1 MSPAAATS
9 APWATTTTPHL
20 ALRMDDLRVATV
32 GGTEILHGVN
42 LQLRRGEILGLV
54 GESGSGK
61 TTAGLACLG
70 HFRAGLRYTSG
81 KITVLTDRAQELA
94 ASATPRADEDSKQR
108 HAAAD
113 AMSEIEITAL
123 GQEQLRALRGTRVA
137 YIPQDPALSLNPAMR
152 VGEQIREVLD
162 IHGFGASSADRA
174 HRVSQVLEDV
184 GLPSTAAYQRR
195 WPHELSGGQQ
205 QRIGIAMAFAMT
217 PEVLILDEPTTGLDV
232 STQSHVLETIRAMTS
247 QHDVAS
253 LYITHD
259 LAVVAEL
266 ADRVAV
272 MLRGDVVEEGSV
284 QAVLTQPQHPYTRK
298 LLDAVPDLAGRKQLA
313 HTGQMPVVDGVD
325 PQLDTARGAQLS
337 GTVAGESPSSSVGG
351 GAPSPLLRVTDL
363 KKSYGQN
370 TILQGV
376 NFTLEPGQST
386 MVLGESGSGK
396 TTLSRCVAGL
406 IEDYQ
411 GSVALRGHELAAST
425 RKRTNDQRQAVQ
437 YVFQSPYS
445 SLNPRRSI
453 GQSLTVPLEMSGKL
467 PARERRGA
475 VEEAL
480 DAVRLGRSFYDRRPG
495 DLSGGERQR
504 AAVARALVNAPDVL
518 VCDEITSALDVS
530 VQASIVALLNQLR
543 EERGLALLFVTHNIT
558 LARHIADHIL
568 VLNQGVIVDSGPVDQ
583 VLEAPTHEYTQRLLA
598 DVPTL

>member
-1 MSPAAATS
+1 MSTASTS
-9 APWATTTTPHL
+9 VASPATTTASDLTL
-20 ALRMDDLRVATV
+20 VMRGLRVRTLD
-32 GGTEILHGVN
+32 GTEILHGVD
-42 LQLRRGEILGLV
+42 LELRRGEILGLV

-70 HFRAGLRYTSG
+70 HFRAGLRYGSGDITLYSRDTSG
-81 KITVLTDRAQELA
+81 PETTSARSSGVMITQLG
-94 ASATPRADEDSKQR
+94 DED
-108 HAAAD
+108 
-113 AMSEIEITAL
+113 
-123 GQEQLRALRGTRVA
+123 LRALRGSRIA
-137 YIPQDPALSLNPAMR
+137 YIPQDPALSLNPAIR

-162 IHGFGASSADRA
+162 VHGFGATAPERADRV
-174 HRVSQVLEDV
+174 RQVLEDV
-184 GLPSTAAYQRR
+184 GLPGTDEYQRR

-217 PEVLILDEPTTGLDV
+217 PDVLVLDEPTTGLDV
-232 STQSHVLETIRAMTS
+232 STQSHVLETIRTMTS
-247 QHDVAS
+247 QHQVAS

-272 MLRGDVVEEGSV
+272 MLRGDLVEEGPV
-284 QAVLTQPQHPYTRK
+284 GQVLAAPEHSYTRK
-298 LLDAVPDLAGRKQLA
+298 LLEAVPDLAGRKQLTQ
-313 HTGQMPVVDGVD
+313 TGQLAVVPAAGTRDGVVVDSPAGQV
-325 PQLDTARGAQLS
+325 LDGSRTRA
-337 GTVAGESPSSSVGG
+337 
-351 GAPSPLLRVTDL
+351 PLLAVRDL
-363 KKSYGQN
+363 KKSYGAN
-370 TILQGV
+370 TVLEGV
-376 NFTLEPGQST
+376 NFQLEPGQST

-406 IEDYQ
+406 IDDYQ
-411 GSVALRGHELAAST
+411 GSVTLHGRDLAAST
-425 RKRTNDQRQAVQ
+425 RKRTNDDRQAIQ

-467 PARERRGA
+467 PTRQRRA
-475 VEEAL
+475 VVEEAL
-480 DAVRLGRSFYDRRPG
+480 DSVRLGRSFYDRRPG

-530 VQASIVALLNQLR
+530 VQASIIALLNQLR
-543 EERGLALLFVTHNIT
+543 VERGLALLFVTHNIT
-558 LARHIADHIL
+558 LARHIADHIV

-583 VLEAPTHEYTQRLLA
+583 VLEAPTHDYTRRLLA

>member
-1 MSPAAATS
+1 MSTACTS
-9 APWATTTTPHL
+9 FSSQATTTPARTL
-20 ALRMDDLRVATV
+20 VMKDLRVDTV

-42 LQLRRGEILGLV
+42 LELRRGEILGLV

-70 HFRAGLRYTSG
+70 HFRAGLRYASG
-81 KITVLTDRAQELA
+81 
-94 ASATPRADEDSKQR
+94 
-108 HAAAD
+108 
-113 AMSEIEITAL
+113 EITLHSRDREDQSGVVVTQL
-123 GQEQLRALRGTRVA
+123 GQDDLRALRGSRIA
-137 YIPQDPALSLNPAMR
+137 YIPQDPALSLNPAIR
-152 VGEQIREVLD
+152 VGAQIQEVLD
-162 IHGFGASSADRA
+162 VHGFGANARDRSE
-174 HRVSQVLEDV
+174 RVRQVLEDV
-184 GLPSTAAYQRR
+184 GLPSTAEYQRR

-217 PEVLILDEPTTGLDV
+217 PDVLILDEPTTGLDV
-232 STQSHVLETIRAMTS
+232 STQFHVLETIRSMTS
-247 QHDVAS
+247 QHHVAS

-272 MLRGDVVEEGSV
+272 MLRGELVEEGPV
-284 QAVLTQPQHPYTRK
+284 QTVLTQPEHPYTRK
-298 LLDAVPDLAGRKQLA
+298 LLEAVPDLAGRKQLTQ
-313 HTGQMPVVDGVD
+313 TGQFSAVAEAG
-325 PQLDTARGAQLS
+325 TARG
-337 GTVAGESPSSSVGG
+337 VAEGSERGAGDDESATQV
-351 GAPSPLLRVTDL
+351 PLLVVEDL
-363 KKSYGQN
+363 KKSYGAN
-370 TILQGV
+370 TVLEGV
-376 NFTLEPGQST
+376 SFQLEPGQST
-386 MVLGESGSGK
+386 LVLGESGSGK

-406 IEDYQ
+406 IDDYQ
-411 GSVALRGHELAAST
+411 GSVTLRGRNLAAST
-425 RKRTNDQRQAVQ
+425 RKRTNDDRQSIQ

-467 PARERRGA
+467 PARERRVV

-480 DAVRLGRSFYDRRPG
+480 DSVRLGRSFYDRRPG

-530 VQASIVALLNQLR
+530 VQASIIALLNQLR
-543 EERGLALLFVTHNIT
+543 AERGLALLFVTHNIT
-558 LARHIADHIL
+558 LARHIADQIV
-568 VLNQGVIVDSGPVDQ
+568 VLNRGVIVDSGPVDD
-583 VLEAPTHEYTQRLLA
+583 VLEAPTHEYTKQLLA

>member
-1 MSPAAATS
+1 MSTASTAAS
-9 APWATTTTPHL
+9 SSATTTVPDLTL
-20 ALRMDDLRVATV
+20 VMQGLRVTTLD
-32 GGTEILHGVN
+32 GTEILHGVD

-70 HFRAGLRYTSG
+70 HFRAGLRYHSG
-81 KITVLTDRAQELA
+81 EITLYSRDTDDLSSDA
-94 ASATPRADEDSKQR
+94 ASREAAGSGVVVTQLGDED
-108 HAAAD
+108 
-113 AMSEIEITAL
+113 
-123 GQEQLRALRGTRVA
+123 LRALRGSRIA
-137 YIPQDPALSLNPAMR
+137 YIPQDPALSLNPAIR

-162 IHGFGASSADRA
+162 VHGFGANARERA
-174 HRVSQVLEDV
+174 ARVRQVLQDV
-184 GLPSTAAYQRR
+184 GLPGTDEYQRR

-217 PEVLILDEPTTGLDV
+217 PDVLILDEPTTGLDV
-232 STQSHVLETIRAMTS
+232 STQSHVLDTIRTMTS
-247 QHDVAS
+247 QHHVAS

-272 MLRGDVVEEGSV
+272 MLGGDLVEEGPVS
-284 QAVLTQPQHPYTRK
+284 QVLAAPEHPYTRK
-298 LLDAVPDLAGRKQLA
+298 LLEAVPDLAGRKQLTQ
-313 HTGQMPVVDGVD
+313 TGQLDVVPEAD
-325 PQLDTARGAQLS
+325 S
-337 GTVAGESPSSSVGG
+337 GSVVVVEAGG
-351 GAPSPLLRVTDL
+351 GAVSAEPETQAPLLVVRDL
-363 KKSYGQN
+363 KKSYGGN
-370 TILQGV
+370 TVLEGV
-376 NFTLEPGQST
+376 NFQLEPGQST

-406 IEDYQ
+406 IDDYQ
-411 GSVALRGHELAAST
+411 GSVTLRGRELAAST
-425 RKRTNDQRQAVQ
+425 RKRTNDDRQAIQ

-453 GQSLTVPLEMSGKL
+453 GQSLSVPLEMSGKL
-467 PARERRGA
+467 PARQRRA
-475 VEEAL
+475 VVEEAL
-480 DAVRLGRSFYDRRPG
+480 DSVRLGRSFYDRRPG

-530 VQASIVALLNQLR
+530 VQASIIALLNQLR
-543 EERGLALLFVTHNIT
+543 AERGLALLFVTHNIT
-558 LARHIADHIL
+558 LARHIADHIV

-583 VLEAPTHEYTQRLLA
+583 VLEAPTHDYTRRLLA